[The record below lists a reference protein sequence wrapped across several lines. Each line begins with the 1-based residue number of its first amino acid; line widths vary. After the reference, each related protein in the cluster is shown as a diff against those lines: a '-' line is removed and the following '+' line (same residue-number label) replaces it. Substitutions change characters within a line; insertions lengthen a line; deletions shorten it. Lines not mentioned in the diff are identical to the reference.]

1 MRGADGGSLRR
12 LPAAAGHAGTRS
24 KHHAETGAMK
34 IEIERKFL
42 LKNADWR
49 DGSAGIRYRQGYLCT
64 DPERTVRVR
73 LGGDTAVLAI
83 KGAGNGIARAEF
95 EYPIP
100 PGEAAELLDSL
111 CLHPLV
117 EKYRYLVP
125 FAGLTWEIDE
135 FLGANAG
142 LFLAEVELER
152 IDQPVPLPPWIGAE
166 VTGDRRYYNAWLA
179 RHPYTT
185 WGESPET
192 FRQPD

>member
-1 MRGADGGSLRR
+1 MKLAF
-12 LPAAAGHAGTRS
+12 AGRTR
-24 KHHAETGAMK
+24 EDCRMK

-42 LKNADWR
+42 LKDDSWR
-49 DGSAGIRYRQGYLCT
+49 HGATGILYRQGYLCT

-83 KGAGNGIARAEF
+83 KGAGDGIARSEF

-100 PGEAAELLDSL
+100 LQEGAALLDRL

-117 EKYRYLVP
+117 EKYRYRVP

-142 LFLAEVELER
+142 LLLAEVELER
-152 IDQPVPLPPWIGAE
+152 IDQEVPLPPWVGRE
-166 VTGDRRYYNAWLA
+166 VSSDHRYYNAWLA
-179 RHPYTT
+179 RHPFST
-185 WGESPET
+185 WPPGK
-192 FRQPD
+192 